1 MRDFQKIPIKMF
13 KNHQQNDN
21 EEMVARAGGESTGT
35 SRIDSERREA
45 PLNES
50 HDHQQ
55 TQTW

>member
-1 MRDFQKIPIKMF
+1 MF

-55 TQTW
+55 TQT